1 MSKRRYSQVVG
12 RVTVSSMVKIIQL
25 HMPGQRVIRVSLS
38 SVLIAEHM
46 LLAGSERARPHF
58 TLPTITP
65 IKVAAS
71 SASGAG
77 TWA

>member
-1 MSKRRYSQVVG
+1 
-12 RVTVSSMVKIIQL
+12 
-25 HMPGQRVIRVSLS
+25 MPGQRVIRVSLS